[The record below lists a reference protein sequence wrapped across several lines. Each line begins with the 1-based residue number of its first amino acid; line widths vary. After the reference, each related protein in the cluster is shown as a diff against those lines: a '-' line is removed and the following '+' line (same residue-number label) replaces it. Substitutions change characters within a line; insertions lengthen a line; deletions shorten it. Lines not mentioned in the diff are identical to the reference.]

1 MSLFTDFIRAAVG
14 VPDSGELGSSG
25 SGYRG
30 STAPFGAGVL
40 VADDYNPDLRGNL
53 LYNEVDKMRLGD
65 SQVKGGL
72 QAIKLPLLAADWR
85 MEPASDSDKDR
96 EIAEWIEKCLNRMSQ
111 SWKHTLR
118 QILLYLDYGSMPFE
132 TVWETVDDPD
142 LRRPMVKLRKLGPR
156 MPRTVTEWVVD
167 KNGGLAGITQQ
178 VETVNRFVEVHI
190 PVEKLL
196 VFVHDQEGNNFRGTS
211 ILRAARKDW
220 YYKDILQ
227 KIGAM
232 TIEKRGAGIDVGT
245 LTNGSPDKQ
254 SKAENA
260 LMTVRS
266 HQRAFML
273 ENEDFKYRIESLGQG
288 GVVDALP
295 WIKYYDFQILRG
307 MIAEFL
313 GLGSDGTGSL
323 AMSRDKSTFFLMA
336 LRGIGEDIVEVFNR
350 HLIPKWV
357 DYNWPG
363 VTDYPKLEHSRL
375 DRRDAATV
383 IEGLAKLIPI
393 GGITIDE
400 DIENEVRE
408 LLELPELVTGAASA
422 RAVRAKGDVDY
433 VRMERELDTAEDR
446 IMRVYK
452 PIQERQIEVISNLA
466 AKAVD
471 EDDASALDNITV
483 PYKREAADAIYQ
495 VLVDLYQVGQEEAV
509 KELKLSAARVGRPIG
524 VRAQLDPTR
533 DSNVK
538 AFLKARALTMASV
551 LSSRLKGSL
560 MRNSLDMIRK
570 GERGSMVL
578 KGQLKDLSDR
588 AIRTE
593 AGLTVSEALNIGRQ
607 AAAEENEAK
616 YATFS
621 SVLDSG
627 TCPDCERAEGT
638 RVELDTDRY
647 ERYQTPYQEC
657 QGRGRCRCVLIFTFE
672 ENR

>member
-1 MSLFTDFIRAAVG
+1 MGLMDIVRAAIG
-14 VPDSGELGSSG
+14 TPDYNEIGSAGNS
-25 SGYRG
+25 YRG
-30 STAPFGAGVL
+30 TTAPFGAGVL
-40 VADDYNPDLRGNL
+40 VSEDYNPDLRGSL
-53 LYNEVDKMRLGD
+53 LYNEIDKMRFGD

-72 QAIKLPLLAADWR
+72 QAIKLPLLAADWKV
-85 MEPASDSDKDR
+85 EPASDSEQDR
-96 EIAEWIEKCLNRMSQ
+96 QIAEWIEKCLNSMSQ

-118 QILLYLDYGSMPFE
+118 QILLYLDYGTMPFE
-132 TVWETVDDPD
+132 TVWETYDDPD
-142 LRRPMVKLRKLGPR
+142 FNRPMVKLRKLAPR
-156 MPRTVTEWVVD
+156 MPRTVSEWVVD

-227 KIGAM
+227 KIGAL
-232 TIEKRGAGIDVGT
+232 TIEKRGPGIDVGT
-245 LTNGSPDKQ
+245 LLNGDDAKKN
-254 SKAENA
+254 KAEQA
-260 LMTVRS
+260 LMTVRT

-273 ENEDFKYRIESLGQG
+273 ENEDFKYRIESLGQS

-336 LRGIGEDIVEVFNR
+336 LRGIGEDIIEVFNR

-357 DYNWPG
+357 DYNWPN
-363 VTDYPKLEHSRL
+363 VIDYPKLEHSRL

-383 IEGLAKLIPI
+383 IDGLAKLVPI
-393 GGITIDE
+393 GGISLDE
-400 DIENEVRE
+400 DIENEVRD
-408 LLELPELVTGAASA
+408 LLELPEATVEASRKA
-422 RAVRAKGDVDY
+422 AVRASGDVDY
-433 VRMERELDTAEDR
+433 VRMGRELDSAEDR

-466 AKAVD
+466 AKAID
-471 EDDASALDNITV
+471 DDDAGALDNITV

-509 KELKLSAARVGRPIG
+509 KELKLSAARVGRPVQ

-533 DSNVK
+533 DENVK
-538 AFLKARALTMASV
+538 AFLRARALTMASV

-570 GERGSMVL
+570 GERGSVVL

-607 AAAEENEAK
+607 AAAEENEAEH
-616 YATFS
+616 ATFS
-621 SVLDSG
+621 SVLDGG
-627 TCPDCERAEGT
+627 TCEPCERAEGT
-638 RVELDTDRY
+638 RVRVGSDRY
-647 ERYQTPYQEC
+647 EQYQTPYQEC
-657 QGRGRCRCVLIFTFE
+657 SGRGRCRCVLIFTFE
-672 ENR
+672 ESR